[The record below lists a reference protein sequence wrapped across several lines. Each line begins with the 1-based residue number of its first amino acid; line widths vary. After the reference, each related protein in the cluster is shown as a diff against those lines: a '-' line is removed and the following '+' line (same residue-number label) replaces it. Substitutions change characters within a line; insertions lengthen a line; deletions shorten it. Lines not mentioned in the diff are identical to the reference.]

1 MMMLLRSTAFLAF
14 AALITFLGGCKRLVS
29 GFDQTPGP
37 VTTFLLC
44 LQPATN
50 PETGER
56 VAVDN
61 AVLTKA
67 EQVLSKRI
75 SSAGFDAFVIKPQP
89 PDRLTVRCKALAPE
103 QLEGFRK
110 LIVTTAV
117 LDFRMVHPESDSLL
131 PAIEAK
137 KNILDPAWMILPY
150 KNDDEKAKDDTDSRR
165 RLLVHRIPDIT
176 GEHIRDARA
185 QYDQQGWHVCI
196 DFDKVAG
203 EKFYQLTKAMR
214 KNVDRFA
221 IVLDDKIISAPTT
234 QVDGGIAG
242 NCCFITGKYTEE
254 SARIFASQLLNPLR
268 NPIKIE
274 EESTK

>member
-14 AALITFLGGCKRLVS
+14 AALITFPGGCKRLVA

-37 VTTFLLC
+37 VTTFVLR

-56 VAVDN
+56 IAVD
-61 AVLTKA
+61 AATLTKA
-67 EQVLSKRI
+67 EQVLNKRI
-75 SSAGFDAFVIKPQP
+75 SSAGFEAFVIKPQP

-137 KNILDPAWMILPY
+137 KNILDPAWTILPL
-150 KNDDEKAKDDTDSRR
+150 KKAKETGASER
-165 RLLVHRIPDIT
+165 RLIVHRLPDIN
-176 GEHIRDARA
+176 GDRIKEAYPA
-185 QYDQQGWHVCI
+185 YDQYSWLI
-196 DFDKVAG
+196 SINFDKEG
-203 EKFYQLTKAMR
+203 GQKFFEITRAMR
-214 KNVDRFA
+214 PSIDRFA
-221 IVLDDKIISAPTT
+221 IVLDGQIISAPTT
-234 QVDGGIAG
+234 QVEGGLAG
-242 NCCFITGKYTEE
+242 GSCILTGRYTEKE
-254 SARIFASQLLNPLR
+254 ARDFASALNNPLR

>member
-14 AALITFLGGCKRLVS
+14 AALITFLGGCKRLVA

-37 VTTFLLC
+37 VTTFLLR

-56 VAVDN
+56 VAVD
-61 AVLTKA
+61 AATLTKA
-67 EQVLSKRI
+67 VQVLSNRI
-75 SSAGFDAFVIKPQP
+75 SSAGFDVFVIKPQP
-89 PDRLTVRCKALAPE
+89 PDRLTVRCKAAPE
-103 QLEGFRK
+103 QLKGFRK
-110 LIVTTAV
+110 LIVMTAV
-117 LDFRMVHPESDSLL
+117 LDFRVVHPESDSLL
-131 PAIEAK
+131 PGIEAK

-242 NCCFITGKYTEE
+242 NSCIITGKYTEE